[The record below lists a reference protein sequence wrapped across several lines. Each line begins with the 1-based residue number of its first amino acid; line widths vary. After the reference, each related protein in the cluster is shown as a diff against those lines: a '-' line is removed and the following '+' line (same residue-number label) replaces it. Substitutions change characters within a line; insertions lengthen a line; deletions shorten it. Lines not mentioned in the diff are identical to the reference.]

1 VPVNKEYDQFL
12 RGLQVIERE
21 IVSGVRHGGG
31 AQVDELNFRWHG
43 GQKLIPPPPSIELKI
58 TTSAQTLNLSFA
70 REEVEDSWERV
81 DRADVRAKIRNLV
94 SKLTGV

>member
-1 VPVNKEYDQFL
+1 M
-12 RGLQVIERE
+12 IERE

-31 AQVDELNFRWHG
+31 AQVDELNFRWRG